1 MDNDLLCE
9 SKDFEVVVQKRK
21 NARKSTP
28 GIVLTYHLIQ
38 KLNILINVRNNSK
51 PDNLAVPFP
60 ITTVLQ
66 LALFAVSQISMD

>member
-1 MDNDLLCE
+1 MH
-9 SKDFEVVVQKRK
+9 
-21 NARKSTP
+21 ARVP
-28 GIVLTYHLIQ
+28 LVLYHLVQ